1 MLKTVE
7 SATLGLERYINE
19 SDERLIKAARKISG
33 GHNNETEV
41 KYKIHKKKERN
52 SGEKR
57 LCTDNLYDR
66 RKKY

>member
-1 MLKTVE
+1 MLWCHD
-7 SATLGLERYINE
+7 LFDR
-19 SDERLIKAARKISG
+19 DCRKISG

-41 KYKIHKKKERN
+41 EYTIRKKNKRKEQWR
-52 SGEKR
+52 ER